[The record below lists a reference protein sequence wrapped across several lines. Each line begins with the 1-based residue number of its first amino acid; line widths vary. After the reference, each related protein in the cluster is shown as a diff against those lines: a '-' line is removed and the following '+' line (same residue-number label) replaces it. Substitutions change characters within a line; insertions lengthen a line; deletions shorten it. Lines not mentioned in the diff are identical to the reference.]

1 MEPGT
6 AAILVLSAIT
16 GISGYGAM
24 KLNARRGASIDE
36 EVQKA
41 IGDAKAIIA
50 ATEEAKVIAEKEV
63 QKLTDELNTLKKAE
77 KQLKSEKDTLS
88 KSLESA
94 SELEKT
100 YRGLSTEVFKEAIQD
115 FIQKPAIQD
124 LGDLKKVFEPLLSRF
139 SLSRGTADSLYRKV
153 ETAVG
158 PTRMLPRTNFD
169 ALLLE
174 SLKIGPSLLEKR
186 RADQAEKARIAKEKS
201 DAEAAEK
208 AEKARLAKAKADAET
223 QAANEIAAAEAAE
236 LRKAAIEKAAADAQT
251 AKEKAAADAQTAKE
265 KAAADA
271 QTAKEKA
278 AADAATKKA
287 EAATKRVEARAAR
300 EKAAQLRQAE
310 REKAAQLRKTERE
323 KAAADAAA
331 KKAAKD
337 KGSLTLRTP
346 VGGMRKKKLR
356 TRRGVKQN
364 VRRTR
369 RSKNRSNRTDTYSS
383 RRSEV
388 DASGD
393 ELGL

>member
-174 SLKIGPSLLEKR
+174 SLKKGPSLLEKR
-186 RADQAEKARIAKEKS
+186 RADQAEEARIAKEKS

-251 AKEKAAADAQTAKE
+251 AKEKAAADAATKKADKE
-265 KAAADA
+265 KAA
-271 QTAKEKA
+271 
-278 AADAATKKA
+278 A
-287 EAATKRVEARAAR
+287 EAATKRAEARAAR

-310 REKAAQLRKTERE
+310 REKAAQLRKAERE

-369 RSKNRSNRTDTYSS
+369 RSKNRPNRTDTYSS

>member
-94 SELEKT
+94 SELENT

-158 PTRMLPRTNFD
+158 PTRMIPRTNFD

-174 SLKIGPSLLEKR
+174 SLKKGPSLLEKR
-186 RADQAEKARIAKEKS
+186 RADQAEEARIAKEKS
-201 DAEAAEK
+201 EAEAAEK
-208 AEKARLAKAKADAET
+208 VEKARLAKAKADAET
-223 QAANEIAAAEAAE
+223 QAANDIAAAEVAE
-236 LRKAAIEKAAADAQT
+236 LRKAAM
-251 AKEKAAADAQTAKE
+251 E

-287 EAATKRVEARAAR
+287 EAATKRAEARAAR

-310 REKAAQLRKTERE
+310 REKAAQLRKAERE
-323 KAAADAAA
+323 KAAAEAAA

-346 VGGMRKKKLR
+346 KGGMRKKKLR

-383 RRSEV
+383 RRTEV

>member
-94 SELEKT
+94 SEPEKT

-158 PTRMLPRTNFD
+158 PTRMIPRTNFD

-174 SLKIGPSLLEKR
+174 SLKKGPSLLEKR
-186 RADQAEKARIAKEKS
+186 RVDQAEEARIAKEKS
-201 DAEAAEK
+201 EAEAAEK
-208 AEKARLAKAKADAET
+208 VEKARLAKAKADAET
-223 QAANEIAAAEAAE
+223 QAANDIAAAEAAE
-236 LRKAAIEKAAADAQT
+236 LRKAAM
-251 AKEKAAADAQTAKE
+251 E

-287 EAATKRVEARAAR
+287 EAATKRAEARAAR

-310 REKAAQLRKTERE
+310 REKAAQLRKAERE
-323 KAAADAAA
+323 KAAAEAAA

-346 VGGMRKKKLR
+346 KGGMRKKKLR

>member
-201 DAEAAEK
+201 EAEAAEK
-208 AEKARLAKAKADAET
+208 VEKARLAKAKAAAET
-223 QAANEIAAAEAAE
+223 QAANDIAAAEAAE

-265 KAAADA
+265 KAAA
-271 QTAKEKA
+271 
-278 AADAATKKA
+278 
-287 EAATKRVEARAAR
+287 EAATKRAEARAAR
-300 EKAAQLRQAE
+300 EKAAQLR
-310 REKAAQLRKTERE
+310 KAARE

>member
-94 SELEKT
+94 SELENT

-158 PTRMLPRTNFD
+158 PTRMIPRTNFD

-174 SLKIGPSLLEKR
+174 SLKKGPSLLEKR
-186 RADQAEKARIAKEKS
+186 RADQAEEARIAKEKS
-201 DAEAAEK
+201 EAEAAEK
-208 AEKARLAKAKADAET
+208 VEKARLAKAKADAET
-223 QAANEIAAAEAAE
+223 QAANDIAAAEAAE
-236 LRKAAIEKAAADAQT
+236 LRKAAM
-251 AKEKAAADAQTAKE
+251 E

-287 EAATKRVEARAAR
+287 EAATKRAEARAAR

-310 REKAAQLRKTERE
+310 REKAAQLRKAERE
-323 KAAADAAA
+323 KAAAEAAA

-346 VGGMRKKKLR
+346 KGGMRKKKLR